1 MRWRWLL
8 CLSVKAVNKSYPL
21 LSVDHQKEDAKNSL
35 CRSWPKTTK
44 KRLKGGADPTD
55 NVKKTVTKKRSE
67 GVDQDHPPLPPPPL
81 GMTIGVSTVP
91 TGGGGGHDHVPIPA
105 VTVTIVT
112 AMPEG
117 NIPKNPNDG
126 AKVKNGVDLLANE
139 RASTKAV
146 EVIAK
151 RTKRRKSLANEVIDR
166 KGIDHHHHL
175 NRHHLL
181 LRIVVVGMMMTQM
194 FVDLPFQEKRSKC
207 TLTNR
212 QMIWYGT
219 RLERIS

>member
-1 MRWRWLL
+1 MA
-8 CLSVKAVNKSYPL
+8 K
-21 LSVDHQKEDAKNSL
+21 DDEKETQR
-35 CRSWPKTTK
+35 RSRPDRQRKTTM
-44 KRLKGGADPTD
+44 A
-55 NVKKTVTKKRSE
+55 KKRSE
-67 GVDQDHPPLPPPPL
+67 GVDQDHPPPLPPPL

-166 KGIDHHHHL
+166 KGIDHHPHL